1 MNPIAAEAVRTMYA
15 QIPNTLFAAIVITLY
30 MVGVSLPFTPWPT
43 VAGWAVLPMTLSLLR
58 IWGLRRFRQAAPD
71 DANMRPWAIFYAVQQ
86 GLVGLVW
93 GLCMILF
100 VHAGEPLT
108 VALTL
113 CCLYSIAAGSVTSLA
128 YYPPANLAL
137 VGILYSIILIRMMVT
152 GQWVYELVGITSALF
167 GVTMIGYCRN
177 QARAVMEALRVRFEN
192 VELLRALAAEKADAE
207 DARHRAET
215 ASLAKSQFLAAA
227 SHDLRQPLYALGLF
241 SASLEQLRLDD
252 EGRAIVARIG
262 DSIGA
267 MESLFA
273 GLLDVSRLEAGV
285 VTPRLTAVSV
295 DALFDQLS
303 QVFRPIARER
313 GLDLRF
319 RSDDEW
325 IRSDPVLIEQ
335 VLSNLLANAL
345 RATSTGGVLV
355 AARRRGEAV
364 RLEVFDTGTGIAP
377 DDLRRIFDEFVQ
389 LGNPERDRRKGLGL
403 GLSIARRAAELLGT
417 TIAVRSR
424 AGRGSCFA
432 LTQPAGARPGR
443 LPAAPVEQA
452 RALPRDRTLPVLV
465 VEDDA
470 DVRAALEQ
478 LLTRWGVRHHAV
490 ASPGAALARCAE
502 QRYGL
507 VISDQRLGADMDG
520 LTLLAELIG
529 RDPAPAAMLITGEF
543 DPLLADRARAIGIP
557 LLTKPVR
564 AELLRSLLGVPPMP
578 PRAVAADQSSRQAAP
593 ALVPN

>member
-1 MNPIAAEAVRTMYA
+1 MNPLRAEAVRTMYA
-15 QIPNTLFAAIVITLY
+15 QIPNTLFASVIITLY
-30 MVGVSLPFTPWPT
+30 MVGVSLPFTPWPI
-43 VAGWAVLPMTLSLLR
+43 VIGWAMLPMAFTLLR
-58 IWGLRRFRQAAPD
+58 VWGLRRFRQAKPD
-71 DANMRPWAIFYAVQQ
+71 DAAMGRWAAFYAVQQ
-86 GLVGLVW
+86 GLVGVVW

-100 VHAGEPLT
+100 VHQGEPLT

-137 VGILYSIILIRMMVT
+137 IGVLYSTILVRMVVT
-152 GQWVYELVGITSALF
+152 GAFVYQLVGVTSALF
-167 GVTMIGYCRN
+167 GVTMIGYCRV
-177 QARAVMEALRVRFEN
+177 QTRAVMEALRIRFEN
-192 VELLRALAAEKADAE
+192 VELVRALAVEKAEADE
-207 DARHRAET
+207 ARRRAET

-241 SASLEQLRLDD
+241 SASLEQLRLDE
-252 EGRAIVARIG
+252 EGRTIVARIG
-262 DSIGA
+262 ESIGA

-295 DALFDQLS
+295 DLLFDQLS

-319 RSDDEW
+319 RSDGEW
-325 IRSDPVLIEQ
+325 IRSDAVLVEQ
-335 VLSNLLANAL
+335 VMSNLLANAL
-345 RATSTGGVLV
+345 RATHAGGVLV
-355 AARRRGEAV
+355 AARRRGDGV
-364 RLEVFDTGTGIAP
+364 RLEVYDTGTGIAAA
-377 DDLRRIFDEFVQ
+377 DLQRIFDEFVQ

-403 GLSIARRAAELLGT
+403 GLSIARRAAALLGA

-432 LTQPAGARPGR
+432 LVQPAGAQPGR
-443 LPAAPVEQA
+443 LPATPVEPE
-452 RALPRDRTLPVLV
+452 RALPRDRALPVLV

-478 LLTRWGVRHHAV
+478 LLGRWGVRHDAV
-490 ASPGAALARCAE
+490 ANAEAALARCAG

-507 VISDQRLGADMDG
+507 VISDQRLGDGMDG
-520 LTLLAELIG
+520 LTLLTQLIG
-529 RDPAPAAMLITGEF
+529 GDAPPAAMLITGEF
-543 DPLLADRARAIGIP
+543 DPLLANRAQVVGVP
-557 LLTKPVR
+557 VLTKPVR
-564 AELLRSLLGVPPMP
+564 AERLRLLLGAMP
-578 PRAVAADQSSRQAAP
+578 ASVHSDAASSRPAAA
-593 ALVPN
+593 ALLCD